1 MIIKELLLSVKLEEK
16 KNCLFT
22 ITCYIKRKTGASV
35 NQNIWVPKE
44 IKLEKCSKK
53 WRRVIKALGKESKA
67 LAKFIKCSAGP
78 LKTECGIVNFWWVVW
93 KLGECPS
100 DE

>member
-1 MIIKELLLSVKLEEK
+1 M
-16 KNCLFT
+16 
-22 ITCYIKRKTGASV
+22 
-35 NQNIWVPKE
+35 PKE

-78 LKTECGIVNFWWVVW
+78 LKTECGIVNF
-93 KLGECPS
+93 
-100 DE
+100 